1 MVVDKM
7 TKTKTAKAK
16 RRAAS
21 GASGTV
27 DTLREQVRSMATD
40 LSVIKKQAAMEQ
52 YFMVGKESKDTK
64 EPKKVLDVKTNH
76 PDLIRLLGG
85 MGQRISLP
93 EIKTRLAWGSSI
105 TSSSNTALTT
115 VINVDP
121 SLSAE
126 FTNFV
131 SLFDEVKVV
140 GGVIHFDFVSSGGT
154 PTFVDIALGYDPVN
168 LGVYG
173 SVAEV
178 LVAQQNTGPL
188 KLETAVATAVLNGPS
203 VVNRTG
209 YWNFPFEI
217 PKGPSAVSTNSAAAN
232 QVVTG
237 MWAATGQTPMIYGFI
252 KPYIQGAGTSVV
264 VTMYYYVVID
274 VLFRT
279 RT

>member
-1 MVVDKM
+1 M

-16 RRAAS
+16 RRITSAS
-21 GASGTV
+21 GSV

-40 LSVIKKQAAMEQ
+40 LSVIKKQATMEG
-52 YFMVGKESKDTK
+52 YFMVGKESKDVK
-64 EPKKVLDVKTNH
+64 DRKVPDVKTNH

-93 EIKTRLAWGSSI
+93 EIKTRLAWGGSI
-105 TSSSNTALTT
+105 TSSANTALTT

-121 SLSAE
+121 STSAE

-140 GGVIHFDFVSSGGT
+140 GGVMHFDFVSSGGT
-154 PTFVDIALGYDPVN
+154 PTFVDTALGYDPVN
-168 LGVYG
+168 LGVYT

-203 VVNRTG
+203 VVGRTG
-209 YWNFPFEI
+209 YWQFPFEV

-237 MWAATGQTPMIYGFI
+237 MWSATGQTPMIYGFI
-252 KPYIQGAGTSVV
+252 KPYIQGAGSSVV
-264 VTMYYYVVID
+264 VTMFYYMVID